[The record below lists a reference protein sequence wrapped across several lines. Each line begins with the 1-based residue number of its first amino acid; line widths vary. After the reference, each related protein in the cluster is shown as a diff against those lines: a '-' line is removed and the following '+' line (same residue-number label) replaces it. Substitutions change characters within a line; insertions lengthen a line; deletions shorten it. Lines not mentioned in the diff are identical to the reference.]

1 MKDVLEQ
8 QSKHLENLDNS
19 AKKDTLIQL
28 LQLRE
33 EMKIDKEDAEHLE
46 KVKETNKILDR
57 AVNIDINMA
66 KDVKT
71 VTEAVAGKEEIERK
85 KQEAETF
92 KELQKSVEKLT
103 KILAKK
109 EYLKKPENVESGNK
123 TFGAGQKAPTK
134 ATGQNS
140 KLDEQPLTAENV
152 GEKLKSKRQ
161 VYRDKQAQEGS
172 MLRRILVG
180 QDKESVF
187 EPMLKK
193 REDAKADKKMAKD
206 ERKAAI
212 KGAKE
217 NDPGTIG
224 VGNFHGTPKW
234 YDLASKYK
242 KNKAMNDYAGAKYDA
257 LKEKEDSV
265 LKSQDDIDRSKSFGY
280 APKVKDVKALKK
292 ASKEYVESPDNLAK
306 NSQDRADARAE
317 KAHAKEAARTEKVA
331 AKEAVTQPPTQFA
344 QSSEDKE
351 EGKAERQKFEADTI
365 ISATKETEEMHGIGA
380 TLLASLAVHKDILQ
394 AIKEG
399 GMGGGGSGGSML
411 DTAADLA
418 SNIGGKGKSMLGK
431 AGKFLGK
438 HAGKIG
444 AIAGVAAGA
453 YEAYEGWGNANKKQ
467 ESANKNIDAKLESGE
482 ISKEDAAKMKG
493 EASDTSNVEK
503 GEAVGGGAGGAAG
516 AWAGA
521 ATGAAIGSAV
531 PIVGTAIGGL
541 VGGAIG
547 YYGGSKLGA
556 AAGGALTKGYQGV
569 RNFFGGGPDTGNKG
583 VQAVA
588 TESNSNN
595 TYKSENGVYTK
606 NGKEISKEEFDQG
619 MAEPNERVAKAKQ
632 RVMDNHTAAW
642 KKDHP
647 ELQAEGEG
655 SGTAGAIENKTNELN
670 NVKDAAG
677 KGSTGNIIAAPVTNI
692 SSVNTQNNQ
701 TRMPV
706 RSEDNTLN
714 RYIGSR
720 YAPF

>member
-234 YDLASKYK
+234 YDLAGKYK

-331 AKEAVTQPPTQFA
+331 AKEAVTQPPTQFT

-399 GMGGGGSGGSML
+399 GMGGGDGGGSL
-411 DTAADLA
+411 IDDAL
-418 SNIGGKGKSMLGK
+418 SLGK
-431 AGKFLGK
+431 KGLKAGGSLL
-438 HAGKIG
+438 
-444 AIAGVAAGA
+444 
-453 YEAYEGWGNANKKQ
+453 
-467 ESANKNIDAKLESGE
+467 SR
-482 ISKEDAAKMKG
+482 
-493 EASDTSNVEK
+493 
-503 GEAVGGGAGGAAG
+503 GAGMLRAA
-516 AWAGA
+516 AP
-521 ATGAAIGSAV
+521 AIGSA
-531 PIVGTAIGGL
+531 AITY
-541 VGGAIG
+541 A
-547 YYGGSKLGA
+547 GA
-556 AAGGALTKGYQGV
+556 AAGGYVVDAGLGALGV
-569 RNFFGGGPDTGNKG
+569 GKDKEGKDLQIDEKKDDANWEKMSLGEKAQSGMARGVEKLGKLFFLDNLVREAQADRIKNESAYFDKKEGKVPEGSKETSSRTEQNFDMKFNDGKPTING
-583 VQAVA
+583 QAVSV
-588 TESNSNN
+588 ED
-595 TYKSENGVYTK
+595 YTK
-606 NGKEISKEEFDQG
+606 AFNTPLEKQPEVIKSILNK
-619 MAEPNERVAKAKQ
+619 PVA
-632 RVMDNHTAAW
+632 
-642 KKDHP
+642 
-647 ELQAEGEG
+647 EG

>member
-234 YDLASKYK
+234 YDLAGKYK

-317 KAHAKEAARTEKVA
+317 KAHAKESVRTEKVA

-399 GMGGGGSGGSML
+399 GMGGGDGGGSL
-411 DTAADLA
+411 IDDAL
-418 SNIGGKGKSMLGK
+418 SLGK
-431 AGKFLGK
+431 KGLKAGGSLL
-438 HAGKIG
+438 
-444 AIAGVAAGA
+444 
-453 YEAYEGWGNANKKQ
+453 
-467 ESANKNIDAKLESGE
+467 SR
-482 ISKEDAAKMKG
+482 
-493 EASDTSNVEK
+493 
-503 GEAVGGGAGGAAG
+503 GAGMLRAA
-516 AWAGA
+516 AP
-521 ATGAAIGSAV
+521 AIGSA
-531 PIVGTAIGGL
+531 AITY
-541 VGGAIG
+541 A
-547 YYGGSKLGA
+547 GA
-556 AAGGALTKGYQGV
+556 AAGGYVVDAGLGALGV
-569 RNFFGGGPDTGNKG
+569 GKDKEGKDLQIDEKKDDANWEKMSLGEKAQSGMARGVEKLGKLFFLDNLVREAQADRIKNESAYFDKKEGKVPEGSKETSSRTEQNFDMKFNDGKPTING
-583 VQAVA
+583 QAVSV
-588 TESNSNN
+588 ED
-595 TYKSENGVYTK
+595 YTK
-606 NGKEISKEEFDQG
+606 AFNTPLEKQPEVIKSILNK
-619 MAEPNERVAKAKQ
+619 PVA
-632 RVMDNHTAAW
+632 
-642 KKDHP
+642 
-647 ELQAEGEG
+647 EG

>member
-8 QSKHLENLDNS
+8 QAKHLENLDNS

-33 EMKIDKEDAEHLE
+33 EMKIDKEDAAHLE

-71 VTEAVAGKEEIERK
+71 LTEVTAGKEEVERK

-92 KELQKSVEKLT
+92 KELQKSVDKLT

-109 EYLKKPENVESGNK
+109 EYLKKPDNVESANK
-123 TFGAGQKAPTK
+123 TFGTTQKAPTK
-134 ATGQNS
+134 STGKTTN
-140 KLDEQPLTAENV
+140 LDEQPLTAENA
-152 GEKLKSKRQ
+152 GEQLKSKRQ

-206 ERKAAI
+206 ERKNFI

-217 NDPGTIG
+217 NDRGTIG
-224 VGNFHGTPKW
+224 VGNLQGTPKF
-234 YDLASKYK
+234 YDLIGKYK
-242 KNKAMNDYAGAKYDA
+242 KNKAMEDYAGAKYDA
-257 LKEKEDSV
+257 LKEKEDAV
-265 LKSQDDIDRSKSFGY
+265 LKSQDDVDRSKSFGY

-292 ASKEYVESPDNLAK
+292 ASKEYAEAPENLAK
-306 NSQDRADARAE
+306 ASQNRADERAE
-317 KAHAKEAARTEKVA
+317 KAHAKESTRTEKVT
-331 AKEAVTQPPTQFA
+331 AKEAVVQPPTQFS
-344 QSSEDKE
+344 QTSEEKE

-380 TLLASLAVHKDILQ
+380 TLLATLAVHKDILQ

-399 GMGGGGSGGSML
+399 GMGGGDGGGSL
-411 DTAADLA
+411 IDDAL
-418 SNIGGKGKSMLGK
+418 SLGK
-431 AGKFLGK
+431 RGLKAGGSLL
-438 HAGKIG
+438 
-444 AIAGVAAGA
+444 
-453 YEAYEGWGNANKKQ
+453 
-467 ESANKNIDAKLESGE
+467 SR
-482 ISKEDAAKMKG
+482 
-493 EASDTSNVEK
+493 
-503 GEAVGGGAGGAAG
+503 GAGMLRAA
-516 AWAGA
+516 AP
-521 ATGAAIGSAV
+521 AIGSA
-531 PIVGTAIGGL
+531 AITY
-541 VGGAIG
+541 A
-547 YYGGSKLGA
+547 GA
-556 AAGGALTKGYQGV
+556 AAGGYVVDAGLGALGV
-569 RNFFGGGPDTGNKG
+569 GKDKEGKDLQIDEKKDDANWEKMSLGEKAQSGMARGVEKLGKLFFLDNLVREAQADRIKNESAYFDKKEGKVPEGSKETSSRTEQNYEMKFNNGKPTING
-583 VQAVA
+583 QAVSV
-588 TESNSNN
+588 ED
-595 TYKSENGVYTK
+595 YTK
-606 NGKEISKEEFDQG
+606 AFNTPLE
-619 MAEPNERVAKAKQ
+619 KQ
-632 RVMDNHTAAW
+632 
-642 KKDHP
+642 P
-647 ELQAEGEG
+647 EVIKSILNKPIAEG
-655 SGTAGAIENKTNELN
+655 SGTAGAIENRTNELN
-670 NVKDAAG
+670 NVKDAAS
-677 KGSTGNIIAAPVTNI
+677 KGMGGNIVAAPVTNI